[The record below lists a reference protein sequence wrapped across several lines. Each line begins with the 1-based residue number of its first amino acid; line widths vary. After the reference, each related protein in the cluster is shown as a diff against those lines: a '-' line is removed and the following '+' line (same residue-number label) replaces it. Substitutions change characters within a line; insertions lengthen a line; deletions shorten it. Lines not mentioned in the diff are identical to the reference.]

1 MKWKLAV
8 VLFGGFIGALFY
20 FFSNTIGN
28 EYYTSQIDDVNDSAV
43 LGISTSTKNIP
54 VTSSIPGAKT
64 LSGFSWVG
72 QTFNNCSS
80 VATMIVL
87 SYWGVTDTQEA
98 IAEATR
104 PWNNRN
110 GNNDDKSVTL
120 YELADYVKNHHA
132 MSVYVRPN
140 GDIEL
145 LKKFIANGV
154 PVLARTLMYPQD
166 DIVHYRVVRGYDDT
180 KKIIIETDGVYGKSY
195 KYTYDEWMYLWKDF
209 NYEYLIIVPKEKE
222 ALVVSILGEQADEA
236 YAWQQA
242 KERAIREYKED
253 SSHTWAKYNEITA
266 RYYLKEYSG
275 VITEFEKIKDML
287 TRRKL
292 WYQMEPIESYFVLKQ
307 YDKVVE
313 LADKIINDNNKS
325 VSELYVMKGKIYE
338 SKGDTVSA
346 QREYEK
352 AVFYNKNLKS
362 AQDSLTSL
370 TKNL

>member
-8 VLFGGFIGALFY
+8 VLMGIIIGLFFY
-20 FFSNTIGN
+20 FFADRMRGET
-28 EYYTSQIDDVNDSAV
+28 YYSEGQNDEVKMV
-43 LGISTSTKNIP
+43 LGIATSTKNNTTIKTTP
-54 VTSSIPGAKT
+54 SKAKN

-80 VATMIVL
+80 VATMIAL

-120 YELADYVKNHHA
+120 YELADYAKTKHG

-145 LKKFIANGV
+145 LKKFITNDI
-154 PVLARTLMYPQD
+154 PVLTRTLMYPKD

-180 KKIIIETDGVYGKSY
+180 KKVIIETDGVYGKSY
-195 KYTYDEWMYLWKDF
+195 KYSYDDWMHLWKDF
-209 NYEYLIIVPKEKE
+209 NYAYVIIVPKEKE
-222 ALVVSILGEQADEA
+222 ALVVAILGEQADET
-236 YAWQQA
+236 YAWQKA

-253 SSHTWAKYNEITA
+253 PSRTWAKYNEITA
-266 RYYLKEYSG
+266 MYHLKDYNGVLTEY
-275 VITEFEKIKDML
+275 EKIKDTL
-287 TRRKL
+287 TRRTL
-292 WYQMEPIESYFVLKQ
+292 WYQMEPIESYFILKH
-307 YDKVVE
+307 YDKVIE
-313 LADKIINDNNKS
+313 IADKIINDNNKS

-338 SKGDTVSA
+338 SKGDVA
-346 QREYEK
+346 AAKKEYEK
-352 AVFYNKNLKS
+352 AIFYNKNLKS
-362 AQDSLTSL
+362 AQDAIALL
-370 TKNL
+370 PK